1 LLAGSTGRRRSEMI
15 ALTRADLD
23 ARTMEVNVLRSCVR
37 NRIGKT
43 KTESSCR
50 PVPLHPLVLNALL
63 EWRAKSPYST
73 DLDFLFP
80 SVRFKGNT
88 PLSPDSIL
96 EKSVRPA
103 LARIGVVGKH
113 IGWHSF
119 RHSLATNLRS
129 LGVDIKVAQE
139 LMRHSSCRTTLDIY
153 TRAVDQQKRDASLR
167 VVELML
173 PLDLKKFQ
181 HPSAPS
187 GEPPKKWRCRNP
199 MSRKEFLVDL
209 IGIEPMTS
217 SMPSLTA
224 KYRRHS
230 TYEPAE
236 SAKPAQ
242 SALFATKMRQTFQ
255 QRAMG

>member
-1 LLAGSTGRRRSEMI
+1 
-15 ALTRADLD
+15 
-23 ARTMEVNVLRSCVR
+23 
-37 NRIGKT
+37 
-43 KTESSCR
+43 
-50 PVPLHPLVLNALL
+50 VLNALQ

-80 SVRFKGNT
+80 SVRFKGIK

-103 LARIGVVGKH
+103 LARIGVVGRH

-153 TRAVDQQKRDASLR
+153 TRAVDQQKREASLR

-173 PLDLKKFQ
+173 PLEVQKLQ
-181 HPSAPS
+181 HP
-187 GEPPKKWRCRNP
+187 RR
-199 MSRKEFLVDL
+199 SRRKIAV
-209 IGIEPMTS
+209 PA
-217 SMPSLTA
+217 SLC
-224 KYRRHS
+224 
-230 TYEPAE
+230 
-236 SAKPAQ
+236 Q
-242 SALFATKMRQTFQ
+242 
-255 QRAMG
+255 